1 MEALSP
7 MAVLRETLARFA
19 LFRSLGE
26 EEVAKLD
33 RLCLW
38 RRYAARSEILAQDE
52 PGTDVYFV
60 LGGAVRVS
68 IPSLRRTDVILS
80 DINAGEF
87 FGELAA
93 IDGRPRSASIAA
105 LTDATLARMPA
116 SAFREAIHRYPD
128 VCDQILQLLASR
140 VRVLDQ
146 RVSEFSTLGVR
157 DRIRAELLRLGRV
170 RAGAPNQVVISPPP
184 IHAELAA
191 RVSTHREA
199 VTRELKALERA
210 GLLERRR
217 GALVISDVE
226 SLTGSMQ
233 EPGADL

>member
-1 MEALSP
+1 
-7 MAVLRETLARFA
+7 MASQRETLARFA
-19 LFRSLGE
+19 LFRSLNE
-26 EEVAKLD
+26 DDVAKLD

-38 RRYAARSEILAQDE
+38 RRYAARAEIITQDE
-52 PGTDVYFV
+52 PGTEIYFV
-60 LGGAVRVS
+60 LSGAVRVR

-80 DINAGEF
+80 DIGAGEF

-116 SAFREAIHRYPD
+116 SAFREAIHRHPD

-146 RVSEFSTLGVR
+146 RVTEFSTLGVR
-157 DRIRAELLRLGRV
+157 ERIRAELLRLGRV

-199 VTRELKALERA
+199 VTRELNALERS
-210 GLLERRR
+210 GFLERRR
-217 GALVISDVE
+217 GALVIRDVE
-226 SLTGSMQ
+226 GLTGSM
-233 EPGADL
+233 PDADVPL